1 MLTYIH
7 STTDYIFYRHL
18 ILNPVSGVWSWIF
31 TLMKLLEF
39 GDTVFIVLRK
49 QPLILLHWYHHVTVL
64 LYTWFSY
71 VEAAGSSMW
80 FGVVNLFV
88 HCCMYF
94 YYALKAMRFNPPKRI
109 SKMLTMLQITQM
121 FWGIFITISAYY
133 YVQIAQVQCSVTTLN
148 LKLSTL
154 MYISYLI
161 LFVNFFKQS
170 YLRNKNVNKV
180 ENEKKNQIKTE

>member
-7 STTDYIFYRHL
+7 STTDYIFYRHF
-18 ILNPVSGVWSWIF
+18 IRNPVSGVWAWIF